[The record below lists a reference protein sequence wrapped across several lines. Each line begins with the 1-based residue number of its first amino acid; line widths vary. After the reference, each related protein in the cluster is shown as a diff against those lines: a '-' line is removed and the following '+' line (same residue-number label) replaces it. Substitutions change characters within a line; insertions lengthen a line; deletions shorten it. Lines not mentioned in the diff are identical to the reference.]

1 MSKLPWVLTAAFA
14 IVAGFVM
21 MGRSSMPDAPAPNA
35 AAPMTPAVPTLAST
49 TPEPATVLASS
60 IGSEVITVY
69 KSPSCGCC
77 GDWIAHLEEN
87 GFAVEVVDESAMGVV
102 KQRLGV
108 PGAMH
113 SCHTAVIDGEIVE
126 GHVPADVLRD
136 YLADEAVRSA
146 SLGLAV
152 PGMPVG
158 SPGMEIEG
166 QPADAYD
173 VIAFGTESE
182 KVYASR

>member
-1 MSKLPWVLTAAFA
+1 MSKLPLALAAAFA
-14 IVAGFVM
+14 VIAGFVM
-21 MGRSSMPDAPAPNA
+21 MGRSAPPVAPDASM
-35 AAPMTPAVPTLAST
+35 PMTPAVPTLAST
-49 TPEPATVLASS
+49 TPEPAAVLASS
-60 IGSEVITVY
+60 IGSELITVY

-77 GDWIAHLEEN
+77 GDWIEHLEEN
-87 GFAVEVVDESAMGVV
+87 GFEVAVVDESAMGVV

-136 YLADEAVRSA
+136 YLANEAVRSA

-158 SPGMEIEG
+158 SPGMEMEG
-166 QPADAYD
+166 LPADAYD
-173 VIAFGTESE
+173 VIAFGADSDR
-182 KVYASR
+182 VFASR

>member
-1 MSKLPWVLTAAFA
+1 MSKLPFLAAAFFAGLAVA
-14 IVAGFVM
+14 ILMNRGDT
-21 MGRSSMPDAPAPNA
+21 DAPAQPA
-35 AAPMTPAVPTLAST
+35 AAPAPVAAAPAGPAPSAILA
-49 TPEPATVLASS
+49 ASFDQPDN
-60 IGSEVITVY
+60 VITIY
-69 KSPSCGCC
+69 KAPTCGCC
-77 GDWIAHLEEN
+77 GDWAAHLEEN
-87 GFAVEVVDESAMGVV
+87 GFEVREIERPDMHNV
-102 KQRLGV
+102 KAEVGV
-108 PGAMH
+108 PGEMH
-113 SCHTAVIDGEIVE
+113 SCHTAMVGGELVE

-173 VIAFGTESE
+173 VMAFSSE
-182 KVYASR
+182 GATAYASR

>member
-1 MSKLPWVLTAAFA
+1 MSKLPWVLAAAFA
-14 IVAGFVM
+14 VIAGFVM
-21 MGRSSMPDAPAPNA
+21 MGRSY
-35 AAPMTPAVPTLAST
+35 
-49 TPEPATVLASS
+49 TPEPAPAAQSLPMVPAVPSLATSTPEPEAVLASS
-60 IGSEVITVY
+60 LGNEVVTVY
-69 KSPSCGCC
+69 KAPTCGCC

-87 GFAVEVVDESAMGVV
+87 GFTVVAVDESAMGVI

-113 SCHTAVIDGEIVE
+113 SCHTAVVDGELVE

-158 SPGMEIEG
+158 SPGMEMEG
-166 QPADAYD
+166 MPADAYD
-173 VIAFGTESE
+173 VIAFSADSE
-182 KVYASR
+182 QVYASR